1 MQLYWWPE
9 ARSLRALRMLEG
21 TGRADRCLE
30 RPAWQRV
37 LAIDAAGV

>member
-9 ARSLRALRMLEG
+9 TRSLRALRMLEEA
-21 TGRADRCLE
+21 GRADRCLE
-30 RPAWQRV
+30 RPALPRA